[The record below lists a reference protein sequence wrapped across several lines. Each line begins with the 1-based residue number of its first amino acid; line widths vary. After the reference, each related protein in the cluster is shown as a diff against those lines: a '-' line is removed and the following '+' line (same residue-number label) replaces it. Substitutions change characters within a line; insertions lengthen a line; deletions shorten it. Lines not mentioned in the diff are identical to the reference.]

1 MITKPINIGKLNKRI
16 TLLQYADTI
25 DELGQDTQKWKEVK
39 TVWATFK
46 PIRGG
51 EYKEAAGKDREEVT
65 YKATMRYYPVTA
77 DMRIRYRE
85 RIFEITSV
93 VNVEEA
99 DYMLELQC
107 VEYKD
112 REVVPCEPG
121 GY

>member
-1 MITKPINIGKLNKRI
+1 M
-16 TLLQYADTI
+16 
-25 DELGQDTQKWKEVK
+25 
-39 TVWATFK
+39 WATFK

-77 DMRIRYRE
+77 DMRIRYRD
-85 RIFEITSV
+85 RIFEIKAV
-93 VNVEEA
+93 INVEEA

-112 REVVPCEPG
+112 KEVAAHE
-121 GY
+121 